1 MAKLASNEYLV
12 VHSQPKEDR
21 RTAMISTTPAQAR
34 YTTFSCPNPDCTQF
48 NRSNVDTIV
57 HRSWTG
63 KHKHIERLRCTACD
77 REFSEREGT
86 LMARSK
92 LAEDQVERLLKC
104 QRWGVCDE
112 GTADICA
119 VDLKTVYRFQRVA
132 TQRAQT
138 HHQQVVRDV
147 DVPGVQLDEAH
158 SKLRPQQVEWVH
170 TALAMGSWFLL
181 WVDFGP
187 RTQEHAAGLLAQVV
201 ARTRQLPLFLS
212 DGWKPYIAALLQ
224 VVGVVYRPR
233 RRGKVGRKPKPRLVA
248 PKNLFYAQV
257 VKVRD
262 KAGHVVEVSRRVVF
276 GGPRRFGK
284 QLRLRQL
291 GETIQTAFMERW
303 YGTLRGLV
311 APLRRRT
318 RCLSWS
324 HLRHRGK
331 VWLMVSLYNFVMPHK
346 SLRQGRTLRTPAM
359 AIGLTDHVW
368 SYREYIWLPVHADPA
383 LTRQL
388 DDRLRHLLTP
398 ALQDQP
404 RGRKQAAGL
413 PVEVREMREDEA
425 GTMLQAA

>member
-1 MAKLASNEYLV
+1 MTL
-12 VHSQPKEDR
+12 
-21 RTAMISTTPAQAR
+21 TTPVQER
-34 YTTFSCPNPDCTQF
+34 YTRFSCPNPHCAQF
-48 NRSNVDTIV
+48 NRPGEGNIA

-63 KHKHIERLRCTACD
+63 THKHIERLRCTACD
-77 REFSEREGT
+77 REFSERKGT

-92 LAEDQVERLLKC
+92 LPEETVIQLVKC
-104 QRWGVCDE
+104 QRWGVCDA

-158 SKLRPQQVEWVH
+158 SKLRPKQVEWVH

-187 RTQEHAAGLLAQVV
+187 RTQDMAATLIAQVV
-201 ARTRQLPLFLS
+201 ARTRQLPLFLT
-212 DGWKPYIAALLQ
+212 DGWKAYTAALLQ
-224 VVGVVYRPR
+224 VVGAVYRPR
-233 RRGKVGRKPKPRLVA
+233 RRGNVGRKPKPRLVA
-248 PKNLFYAQV
+248 PQNLFYAQV
-257 VKVRD
+257 VKRRNTAGRVVDVR
-262 KAGHVVEVSRRVVF
+262 RRVVF

-324 HLRHRGK
+324 RSRHRGK
-331 VWLMVSLYNFVMPHK
+331 VWLLVSLYNFVLPHK
-346 SLRQGRTLRTPAM
+346 SLRQGRTQRTPAM

-368 SYREYIWLPVHADPA
+368 SYREYVWLPVHTDPA

-388 DDRLRHLLTP
+388 DDRIRQLLTP
-398 ALQDQP
+398 ALQDQL
-404 RGRKQAAGL
+404 RGRTQAACL
-413 PVEVREMREDEA
+413 PAEVRGMHEDEA
-425 GTMLQAA
+425 ATMPQAA

>member
-1 MAKLASNEYLV
+1 
-12 VHSQPKEDR
+12 
-21 RTAMISTTPAQAR
+21 MIPTTPAQDR
-34 YTTFSCPNPDCTQF
+34 YTKFSCPNPTCRLCNQA
-48 NRSNVDTIV
+48 NAGNVV

-63 KHKHIERLRCTACD
+63 KHKHIERLRCTLCGC
-77 REFSEREGT
+77 EFSEREGT

-92 LAEDQVERLLKC
+92 LPEATVEQLLKC

-119 VDLKTVYRFQRVA
+119 VALNTVHRFQRVA
-132 TQRAQT
+132 AQRAET
-138 HHQQVVRDV
+138 HHWQSVQDV

-158 SKLRPQQVEWVH
+158 SKLRPKQVEWVH

-187 RTQEHAAGLLAQVV
+187 RTQDRAATLIAQVV
-201 ARTRQLPLFLS
+201 ARTRQLPLFLT
-212 DGWKPYIAALLQ
+212 DGWKAYTAALLQ

-248 PKNLFYAQV
+248 PKALYYAQV
-257 VKVRD
+257 VKSRN
-262 KAGHVVEVSRRVVF
+262 KAGQVVDVRRRVVF
-276 GGPRRFGK
+276 GGPRRFVK

-324 HLRHRGK
+324 RLRHRGK
-331 VWLMVSLYNFVMPHK
+331 VWLLVSLYNFVLPHK
-346 SLRQGRTLRTPAM
+346 SLRQGRTPRTPAM

-368 SYREYIWLPVHADPA
+368 SYREYIWLPVHANPA
-383 LTRQL
+383 LTQQL
-388 DDRLRHLLTP
+388 DDRIRQLLTP

-404 RGRKQAAGL
+404 RGRTQAAF
-413 PVEVREMREDEA
+413 PPAAAREVHEEEA
-425 GTMLQAA
+425 GTMPKAA

>member
-1 MAKLASNEYLV
+1 
-12 VHSQPKEDR
+12 
-21 RTAMISTTPAQAR
+21 MISTTPAQAR

-77 REFSEREGT
+77 HEFSEREGT

-112 GTADICA
+112 GTADICE

-187 RTQEHAAGLLAQVV
+187 RTQNTAAALIAQVV
-201 ARTRQLPLFLS
+201 ARTQALPLFLS
-212 DGWKPYIAALLQ
+212 DGWKPYIVALLQ

-233 RRGKVGRKPKPRLVA
+233 RRGNVGRKPKPRLVA

-324 HLRHRGK
+324 HTRHRGK
-331 VWLMVSLYNFVMPHK
+331 VWLVVSLYNFVMPHK

-359 AIGLTDHVW
+359 AIGLTDHIW
-368 SYREYIWLPVHADPA
+368 SYREYIWLQVHTDPV
-383 LTRQL
+383 LTKQMDERIA
-388 DDRLRHLLTP
+388 RLLTP
-398 ALQDQP
+398 ALPDQS
-404 RGRKQAAGL
+404 RGRTQAPP
-413 PVEVREMREDEA
+413 PVETIEA
-425 GTMLQAA
+425 HEKECVFRAKVATDSGRNLPPIPGEGCH